1 MNFVLIAIILL
12 VSSSLW
18 TKARAQSL
26 LSIEN
31 LQLNRLEKLRQYLSP
46 ELYYTHD
53 YISNTGGIK
62 SGPRNIG
69 AIDFYLESELKK
81 FSSIDGEF
89 RIHYIH
95 INQNDQRGA
104 VGDYQYAS
112 NIDMP
117 VQVDRL
123 GDFWYQQNWEN
134 LDLLIGIH
142 DFNTEFNYTENALQ
156 FLNTSFGIAADISM
170 SGKHGASVYPLST
183 PGIRARLHFNEE
195 LSFLSGVYHANVGD
209 FDTYRKVQLA
219 FGGPD
224 GFMHIN
230 ELIHGKRG
238 NTTTL
243 GFWHYT
249 TPQEQYMSGKA
260 TSYGLYGNLERKLK
274 YAIRTFIRYSL
285 SNPKVNDVQSNLATG
300 ITYRG
305 LFQRK
310 RNEDEVGLGLTT
322 VHFSSGYLK
331 ENDFQNSDEIAYE
344 AYYDFRVSKLL
355 NLRPDV
361 QFIQNPSGN
370 QNIKNAWAIGFRS
383 VIKL

>member
-1 MNFVLIAIILL
+1 MT
-12 VSSSLW
+12 SSLL
-18 TKARAQSL
+18 TNALAQSVF
-26 LSIEN
+26 SIESLN
-31 LQLNRLEKLRQYLSP
+31 LYHIEKFRKFLSP

-53 YISNTGGIK
+53 YITNTGGAK

-69 AIDFYLESELKK
+69 AIDFYLESNLKK
-81 FSSIDGEF
+81 YSSIDGEF

-95 INQNDQRGA
+95 INQNDQRGGI
-104 VGDYQYAS
+104 GDYQYAS

-117 VQVDRL
+117 VQVDRF

-134 LDLLIGIH
+134 FDLLVGIH

-183 PGIRARLHFNEE
+183 PGIRARIHFNKEIS
-195 LSFLSGVYHANVGD
+195 LLSGLYHANVGD
-209 FDTYRKVQLA
+209 YDTYRKVQLA

-224 GFMHIN
+224 GFMHIS

-238 NTTTL
+238 HRSSI

-249 TPQEQYMSGKA
+249 KPQEKFATGNA
-260 TSYGLYGNLERKLK
+260 TSYGIYGNVERKLT
-274 YAIRTFIRYSL
+274 YAIRSFIRYSL
-285 SNPKVNDVQSNLATG
+285 SNPKVNDVQTNLATG
-300 ITYRG
+300 ISYRG
-305 LFQRK
+305 VLQRK
-310 RNEDEVGLGLTT
+310 KNEDEVGLGLTT

-331 ENDFQNSDEIAYE
+331 ENDYKDTDEIAFE
-344 AYYDFRVSKLL
+344 VYYDFKLAKNL
-355 NLRPDV
+355 GLRPDI

-370 QNIKNAWAIGFRS
+370 QSLKDAWAVGFRS
-383 VIKL
+383 SIEL